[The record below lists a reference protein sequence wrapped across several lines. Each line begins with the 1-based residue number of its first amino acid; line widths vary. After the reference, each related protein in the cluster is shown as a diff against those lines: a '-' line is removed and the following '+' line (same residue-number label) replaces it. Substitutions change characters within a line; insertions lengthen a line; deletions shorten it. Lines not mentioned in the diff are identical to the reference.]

1 MNELMLG
8 NGSKEIKMNH
18 VELCE
23 LINKLRAEEGNTK
36 KLMTKNLLAKIRKEV
51 ETLKSLGLNNR
62 LNFKPVE
69 YKDNKGEMRPT
80 YLISVKGLEWLRDVN
95 VHDVRAYNE
104 AIKFLDPNYNQ
115 EYIHIAPTYIRKELL
130 IYQVLLAWFNEN
142 QIKTQYP
149 VLDYKVDYYIP
160 DCNLIIEYDEV
171 SGHKD
176 KEKDDK
182 RMKEILNYLF
192 EEWKNKPEIDDCDLK
207 YFNTP
212 EKAFYVIR
220 IKEGEENKGLTEL
233 FELIVDIEYPHTKI
247 KSFF

>member
-23 LINKLRAEEGNTK
+23 LINKLRAEEGNKK
-36 KLMTKNLLAKIRKEV
+36 KLRRSVLLDKIRKEV
-51 ETLKSLGLNNR
+51 NIIKELGLESNTY
-62 LNFKPVE
+62 FE
-69 YKDNKGEMRPT
+69 SSIYKNTRGKYYDT
-80 YLISVKGLEWLRDVN
+80 YLISIKGLEWLRDN
-95 VHDVRAYNE
+95 NIHDVRGYNE

-171 SGHKD
+171 NGHKD